1 MPSAAVWIV
10 TAVAFRFASGQE
22 PAACADLAERQQTL
36 LRSTASAAELAADW
50 RLQAQ
55 ALSGC
60 GRTDLELEALRQ
72 WAEQARRAVDPTAAI
87 AAEQARRALA
97 AQRRERREEAD
108 ALRQLGNLLA
118 QQGDRAQGL
127 ALLAEA
133 ARQFEEL
140 GERAQA
146 AAAHS
151 DLSRWH
157 RRDSNYLAALADEQR
172 ALALRRQL
180 PDPADLWRSLL
191 NIAVLYEQLEQFAE
205 SRRYY
210 EEALAAAESEPSQLG
225 LGTVLA
231 SFAGF
236 LNDFGAAE
244 AEQALAYAQR
254 AYQIESEL
262 GRTVPR
268 IGALMQIGRAHYN
281 AGRWQAAERALEEA
295 WSEASQLEHPALRAH
310 LLFRRGE
317 LARAQGRLAL
327 ARERLEAARDL
338 YLAQDNR
345 HRLIKV
351 YAALEALYGQSDEP
365 LLAAQ
370 AGRERFRLKQEIFGN
385 PAIAYLGELL
395 ARFELAEERLRNAEL
410 ERARIETELRLAQQ
424 QRDNRLILLA
434 ATAIVVLLMLVIWR
448 HWSVRRLLE
457 LLRRHTELVERQA
470 KDLAKANQRLTEQSQ
485 RLYEASITDALTG
498 LGNRAHAMERLHAA
512 IEGPSAKP
520 SEVSLLLLDLDHFKG
535 INDRYGH
542 QAGDQVLRQTAQAIA
557 ALLPSGC
564 SAFRM
569 GGEEFMVLCEGLGE
583 AAVEALAEAIRERV
597 ASLRIDHGSR
607 TLSVSVSIGLC
618 HLARLDAPDL
628 RTAYAQAD
636 RALYR
641 AKHQGRNQVVCG
653 DVDPATGPVVRP
665 GFAL

>member
-1 MPSAAVWIV
+1 VK
-10 TAVAFRFASGQE
+10 
-22 PAACADLAERQQTL
+22 RQQAL
-36 LRSTASAAELAADW
+36 LASTATAAELAEEW
-50 RLQAQ
+50 RTQVE

-60 GRTDLELEALRQ
+60 GRTELELEALRQ
-72 WAEQARRAVDPTAAI
+72 WAEQARRAVDLPSAI

-97 AQRRERREEAD
+97 AALRDRREEAD
-108 ALRQLGNLLA
+108 ATRQLGNLVA

-133 ARQFEEL
+133 ARQFEDL
-140 GERAQA
+140 GAHEQA

-151 DLSRWH
+151 DRSRWH
-157 RRDSNYLAALADEQR
+157 RRDGNYLAALADEQS

-180 PDPADLWRSLL
+180 TDPPDLWRSLL
-191 NIAVLYEQLEQFAE
+191 NIAVLYEQLEQLAE

-210 EEALAAAESEPSQLG
+210 EEALSQAESEPSQIG

-244 AEQALAYAQR
+244 AERALAYAER
-254 AYQIESEL
+254 AYRIETEL

-268 IGALMQIGRAHYN
+268 IGALMQIGRAQYN
-281 AGRWQAAERALEEA
+281 AGRWQEAERALEGA
-295 WSEASQLEHPALRAH
+295 WSEASQLEHSALRAH

-338 YLAQDNR
+338 YLAEDNR

-351 YAALEALYGQSDEP
+351 YAALEALYEQLDEP

-370 AGRERFRLKQEIFGN
+370 AGRERYRLKQEIFGN

-395 ARFELAEERLRNAEL
+395 GRFELTEERLRNAKL

-424 QRDNRLILLA
+424 QRDNRLILFA
-434 ATAIVVLLMLVIWR
+434 ATAIVMLLMLVIWR

-457 LLRRHTELVERQA
+457 LLRRHTDLVERQA
-470 KDLAKANQRLTEQSQ
+470 EELAKANQRLTEQSQ

-542 QAGDQVLRQTAQAIA
+542 PAGDQVLRQTAEAIA
-557 ALLPSGC
+557 ALLPPGC

-583 AAVEALAEAIRERV
+583 AAVEALAETIRERV
-597 ASLRIDHGSR
+597 ASIRIDHGSR
-607 TLSVSVSIGLC
+607 TRSVSVSIGLC

-628 RTAYAQAD
+628 RTAYAHAD

-641 AKHQGRNQVVCG
+641 AKRQGRNRVARG
-653 DVDPATGPVVRP
+653 DIGQAESPSLGIDLVN
-665 GFAL
+665 